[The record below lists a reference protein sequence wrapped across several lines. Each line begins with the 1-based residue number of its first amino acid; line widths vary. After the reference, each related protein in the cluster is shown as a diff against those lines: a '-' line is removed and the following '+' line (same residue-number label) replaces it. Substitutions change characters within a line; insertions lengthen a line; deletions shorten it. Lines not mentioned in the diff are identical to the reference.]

1 MLKKKTRCT
10 EVWNI
15 ELISKQLC
23 QLLVF
28 PFLSLQ
34 FKFSVH
40 SYILINLCCLI
51 PFSKYQSNLLLLLD
65 WSVQD
70 TCIPSLSIWLF
81 LYIISRYLLQSPDNS
96 NSFWFPQKAPVIR
109 SRLYLN
115 KPSPLTTGL
124 PCPTH
129 SNKFTPSAVVFLIHV
144 LF

>member
-1 MLKKKTRCT
+1 MLRKKQCT

-15 ELISKQLC
+15 ELISNQPC

-34 FKFSVH
+34 FKFSAH
-40 SYILINLCCLI
+40 PCILINLCCLI
-51 PFSKYQSNLLLLLD
+51 PFSKYQSNLLLLID

-70 TCIPSLSIWLF
+70 TCFPSPSIWLF
-81 LYIISRYLLQSPDNS
+81 LYNSSYLLQTPDNS
-96 NSFWFPQKAPVIR
+96 NSFWFPQKIPVIR

-115 KPSPLTTGL
+115 KPSPFTTDL

-129 SNKFTPSAVVFLIHV
+129 QNKFTPSAVVFLIHV